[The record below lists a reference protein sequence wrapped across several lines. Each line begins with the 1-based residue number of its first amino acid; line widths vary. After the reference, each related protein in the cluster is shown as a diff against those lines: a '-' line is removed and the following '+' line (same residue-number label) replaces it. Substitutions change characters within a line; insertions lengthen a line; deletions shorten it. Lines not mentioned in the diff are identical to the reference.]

1 MDRGAYG
8 HKRVGDDLATK
19 QQQSLQGLRPGDLV
33 KGPCQLIAV
42 KPPRY
47 WILALYFPAQR
58 RYIYIYIY
66 TYIRNPKVS
75 LISHLELSWTAM

>member
-1 MDRGAYG
+1 MGFQ
-8 HKRVGDDLATK
+8 RVGDDLATK

-58 RYIYIYIY
+58 RYIYIYI
-66 TYIRNPKVS
+66 RNPKVS